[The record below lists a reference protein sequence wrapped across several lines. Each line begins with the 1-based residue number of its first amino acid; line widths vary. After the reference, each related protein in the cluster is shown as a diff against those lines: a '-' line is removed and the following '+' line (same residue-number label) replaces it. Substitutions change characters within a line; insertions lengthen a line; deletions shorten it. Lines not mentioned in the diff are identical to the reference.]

1 VRVAELRGEVGD
13 RPVGAGEHCGRHAE
27 IPILGKDNCA
37 TRDRMETIAGSL
49 ALFGSR
55 VPSVEAWS
63 SSKATTRTLK
73 CRPGRDGWAS
83 E

>member
-13 RPVGAGEHCGRHAE
+13 RPVGAGEHRGRHAE

-37 TRDRMETIAGSL
+37 TRDRMETSAGSL

-63 SSKATTRTLK
+63 SSKATTRTLG